1 MVDYDVLVVGAGPV
15 GSTFAN
21 YMAEEGYK
29 VGVLEKKKNIGL
41 PLQCAGLLGAKI
53 TKINDLPDEF
63 IINKVRGAY
72 LHSPSDHILKVS
84 KKETQA
90 YVIDRV
96 GYDNYLSQKAQ
107 DAGAEILLQHKVSD
121 VDTSSCKVKMA
132 NKCGK
137 VLQSKIVAGCG
148 GHSSVVST
156 AINNSPNSV
165 NAAQFLIKMKNNTLE
180 TDFVDVY
187 VDEQISPGFIWSI
200 PLSPSISRLGLFGY
214 QDYKKLNN
222 ILNNFINSND
232 KFQKAKVIN
241 KYHGKIPLFDLNKKI
256 VENRAIIIGDAASQ
270 VKPTTGGGLLI
281 GFECAKFAAE
291 AVIESLENDDPQLLK
306 NYETSYKNKFLKE
319 LKNQLEVQ
327 KTFQELKNQELDNMF
342 LKLKEKGAEYLISS
356 YGDMDS
362 QSLLVKEMIKRGI
375 LFSVLPQLLYRRMS
389 RLWNS
394 F

>member
-1 MVDYDVLVVGAGPV
+1 
-15 GSTFAN
+15 
-21 YMAEEGYK
+21 
-29 VGVLEKKKNIGL
+29 
-41 PLQCAGLLGAKI
+41 
-53 TKINDLPDEF
+53 
-63 IINKVRGAY
+63 
-72 LHSPSDHILKVS
+72 
-84 KKETQA
+84 
-90 YVIDRV
+90 
-96 GYDNYLSQKAQ
+96 
-107 DAGAEILLQHKVSD
+107 
-121 VDTSSCKVKMA
+121 
-132 NKCGK
+132 
-137 VLQSKIVAGCG
+137 
-148 GHSSVVST
+148 
-156 AINNSPNSV
+156 
-165 NAAQFLIKMKNNTLE
+165 
-180 TDFVDVY
+180 
-187 VDEQISPGFIWSI
+187 
-200 PLSPSISRLGLFGY
+200 
-214 QDYKKLNN
+214 
-222 ILNNFINSND
+222 
-232 KFQKAKVIN
+232 
-241 KYHGKIPLFDLNKKI
+241 LNKKI